1 MLTRKNVY
9 MIFSSRLL
17 NKKMKMMKMI
27 DSYLIISTVIYV
39 TQTDISLSNAKIK
52 KSIYETNQTFI
63 YKDPTLIEYVA
74 YYGSIKIFNFL
85 RMKNAKL
92 APSLWIYAIHGR
104 NSQIIHLLQEFNVLP
119 PVSRYN
125 RKGLSYEKCLKKA
138 VKCHHND
145 IAYYI
150 ENNLI
155 SGDDLKIYENVVD
168 YSIHYHTF
176 EFFSDDLNLTSIIL
190 YFAKYNYLAMIKF
203 FFK

>member
-1 MLTRKNVY
+1 
-9 MIFSSRLL
+9 
-17 NKKMKMMKMI
+17 MMKMI

-39 TQTDISLSNAKIK
+39 SQTDISLSNAKIK

-63 YKDPTLIEYVA
+63 YKDLTLIEYAA

-85 RMKNAKL
+85 RMKNEKL

-104 NSQIIHLLQEFNVLP
+104 NSQIIHLLQEFNVFKHFQEFI
-119 PVSRYN
+119 VYN

-168 YSIHYHTF
+168 YSIHYHNF
-176 EFFSDDLNLTSIIL
+176 EFFPDDLNLTSIIL